1 MSLYGMM
8 QTGASGMNAQANRL
22 STVADNIANS
32 STPGYKK
39 ATTAFS
45 SLILPG
51 SAGSYNSG
59 AVKTSVRHSITE
71 QGPLEFTT
79 SKTDLAIDGD
89 GFFIVND
96 SKGSSFLTRAGGF
109 VKDGDGNLVNAAGFT
124 LMGYDYTGGTP
135 APVVNGFDGLVPV
148 NVQSASLTATPSTA
162 GKFFAN
168 LDDSAAIV
176 AAGSLPSDNVATSE
190 YSHKSSLVV
199 YDTVGKEILL
209 DFYYTKTADDNW
221 EVSVYDR
228 ADATAGTGFPYD
240 TVAPA
245 SGLLATQSLVFDPA
259 LNGALAAASPTD
271 ITLNVPGGAAL
282 TIDLANMT
290 QLNYPF
296 TVDDADVNGNAPSAV
311 TDIEISAD
319 GTVFAKYENGDLTP
333 LYQIALANVASPD
346 NLIPLPGN
354 VYSQSIDSG
363 VITTGFGGS
372 GGFGNILSGAQ
383 EGSNVDLATEL
394 TDMIASQRSYTA
406 NSKVFQTGSDLL
418 DVLVNL
424 KR

>member
-45 SLILPG
+45 SLILPSSG
-51 SAGSYNSG
+51 GSYNSG
-59 AVKTSVRHSITE
+59 AVQTNVRYSITDA
-71 QGPLEFTT
+71 GPLEFTT

-96 SKGSSFLTRAGGF
+96 SNGSSFLTRAGSF
-109 VKDGDGNLVNAAGFT
+109 VKNGDGNLVNAAGFK

-148 NVQSASLTATPSTA
+148 NVQSAGLTATPSTN
-162 GKFFAN
+162 GNFFAN
-168 LDDSAAIV
+168 LNDAAAVV
-176 AAGSLPSDNVATSE
+176 APANLPSANAATAQ
-190 YSHKSSLVV
+190 YTHKSSLVV
-199 YDTVGKEILL
+199 YDTVGKEVLL
-209 DFYYTKTADDNW
+209 DFYYSKTADDNW
-221 EVSVYDR
+221 EVAVYDR
-228 ADATAGTGFPYD
+228 STATPGTAFPYGS
-240 TVAPA
+240 AA
-245 SGLLATQSLVFDPA
+245 LATQSLVFDPA
-259 LNGALAAASPTD
+259 LNGALAAASPKD
-271 ITLNVPGGAAL
+271 ISLTVPGGAAL
-282 TIDLANMT
+282 TIDLSKMT

-296 TVDDADVNGNAPSAV
+296 TVDNADVNGNAPSAV
-311 TDIEISAD
+311 TDVEIAAD
-319 GTVFAKYENGDLTP
+319 GTVYAKYENGDLKP
-333 LYQIALANVASPD
+333 LYQVALANVASPN
-346 NLIPLPGN
+346 NLTPLPGN
-354 VYSQSIDSG
+354 VYSQGIDSG

-372 GGFGNILSGAQ
+372 GGFGKLIAGAR

>member
-32 STPGYKK
+32 STTGYKK
-39 ATTAFS
+39 ASTAFS
-45 SLILPG
+45 SLILPS
-51 SAGSYNSG
+51 SAGAYNSG
-59 AVKTSVRHSITE
+59 AVNTSVRYSIADA
-71 QGPLEFTT
+71 GPLNFTT
-79 SKTDLAIDGD
+79 SNTDLAIDGD
-89 GFFIVND
+89 GFFIVNND
-96 SKGSSFLTRAGGF
+96 SGSSFLTRAGSF
-109 VKDGDGNLVNAAGFT
+109 VKDGDGNLVNSAGFT

-148 NVQSASLTATPSTA
+148 NVQSAGLTAIPSTN
-162 GKFFAN
+162 GNFYAN
-168 LDDSAAIV
+168 LDDSADIV
-176 AAGSLPSDNVATSE
+176 AAADLPSLNGANAE
-190 YSHKSSLVV
+190 YTHKSSLVV
-199 YDTVGKEILL
+199 YDTVGKETLL

-221 EVSVYDR
+221 EVAVYDR
-228 ADATAGTGFPYD
+228 AAATAGTAFPYS
-240 TVAPA
+240 
-245 SGLLATQSLVFDPA
+245 SGPLATQNLVFDPA
-259 LNGALAAASPTD
+259 LNGSLAAASPTD
-271 ITLNVPGGAAL
+271 ITLTVPGGASL
-282 TIDLANMT
+282 TLDLSEMS

-311 TDIEISAD
+311 TDVEISAD
-319 GTVFAKYENGDLTP
+319 GTVFAKYENGDLKP
-333 LYQIALANVASPD
+333 LYQVALANVPSPD

-354 VYSQSIDSG
+354 VYQQGIDSG
-363 VITTGFGGS
+363 VITTGFAGS
-372 GGFGNILSGAQ
+372 GGFGNLISGAL
-383 EGSNVDLATEL
+383 EGSNVDLAGEL

>member
-39 ATTAFS
+39 ASTAFS
-45 SLILPG
+45 SLILPS

-59 AVKTSVRHSITE
+59 AVQTSVRYSIT
-71 QGPLEFTT
+71 QAGPLEFTT

-96 SKGSSFLTRAGGF
+96 SNGSSFLTRAGAF
-109 VKDGDGNLVNAAGFT
+109 VPNGDGNLVNAAGFT

-148 NVQSASLTATPSTA
+148 NIKSAGLTASASTS
-162 GKFFAN
+162 GNFFAN
-168 LDDSAAIV
+168 LDDSEAVV
-176 AAGSLPSDNVATSE
+176 AAGSLPSDNVLGSE

-199 YDTVGKEILL
+199 YDTVGKEVLL

-221 EVSVYDR
+221 QVAVFDR
-228 ADATAGTGFPYD
+228 ADATAGTGFPYG
-240 TVAPA
+240 APGSA
-245 SGLLATQSLVFDPA
+245 PLATQALVFNPTT
-259 LNGALAAASPTD
+259 GALTGTPS
-271 ITLNVPGGAAL
+271 ITLNVTGGSAL
-282 TIDLANMT
+282 TIDLSEMT

-296 TVDDADVNGNAPSAV
+296 TVDNASVNGNAPSAV

-319 GTVFAKYENGDLTP
+319 GTVYAKYQNGDLKP
-333 LYQIALANVASPD
+333 LYQVALANVASPN
-346 NLIPLPGN
+346 NLIPLAGN
-354 VYSQSIDSG
+354 VYSQGIDSG
-363 VITTGFGGS
+363 VITTGFAGS
-372 GGFGNILSGAQ
+372 GGFGNLISGAL

>member
-45 SLILPG
+45 SLILPS

-59 AVKTSVRHSITE
+59 AVNTSVRYAISE
-71 QGPLEFTT
+71 PGPLQFTT
-79 SKTDLAIDGD
+79 SATDLAIDGQ
-89 GFFIVND
+89 GFFIVQDTN
-96 SKGSSFLTRAGGF
+96 GSQFLTRAGSF
-109 VKDGDGNLVNAAGFT
+109 VPDGTGNLVNAAGFT
-124 LMGYDYTGGTP
+124 LLGYDYESGEP

-148 NVQSASLTATPSTA
+148 NISSGNLSATASTS
-162 GKFFAN
+162 GFFKAN
-168 LDDSAAIV
+168 LDAGEAIV
-176 AAGSLPSDNVATSE
+176 APALLPSANAANAE

-199 YDTVGKEILL
+199 YDNLGKEVLL
-209 DFYYTKTADDNW
+209 DFYYTKTAANTF
-221 EVSVYDR
+221 EVAVYDR
-228 ADATAGTGFPYD
+228 STATPGTSFPYG
-240 TVAPA
+240 TAA
-245 SGLLATQSLVFDPA
+245 LATETLVFDPLA
-259 LNGALAAASPTD
+259 NGVLTLASPKD
-271 ITLNVPGGAAL
+271 ISMAVPGGGAL
-282 TIDLANMT
+282 TIDLKDMT
-290 QLNYPF
+290 QLNYKF
-296 TVDDADVNGNAPSAV
+296 TVQDADVNGNAPSKV
-311 TDIEISAD
+311 TDVEISAD
-319 GTVFAKYENGDLTP
+319 GIIYAKQENGDLDP
-333 LYQIALANVASPD
+333 LYRIALANVTSPD
-346 NLIPLPGN
+346 NLRPLAGN
-354 VYSQSIDSG
+354 VYAQGVDSG

-372 GGFGNILSGAQ
+372 GSFGTIISGAQ
-383 EGSNVDLATEL
+383 EGSNVDLAGEL

>member
-32 STPGYKK
+32 STPGYKR

-45 SLILPG
+45 SLILPS

-59 AVKTSVRHSITE
+59 AVQTSVRYAITDA
-71 QGPLEFTT
+71 GSLEFTT
-79 SKTDLAIDGD
+79 SNTDLAIDGD
-89 GFFIVND
+89 GFFIVSNA
-96 SKGSSFLTRAGGF
+96 SGTPFLTRAGAF

-148 NVQSASLTATPSTA
+148 NVESAGLTATPSST
-162 GKFFAN
+162 GTFNAN
-168 LDDSAAIV
+168 LDDSEAII
-176 AAGSLPSDNVATSE
+176 APADLPSTNSPTAQ

-209 DFYYTKTADDNW
+209 DFYYSKTADDNW
-221 EVSVYDR
+221 EVAVYDR
-228 ADATAGTGFPYD
+228 STATPGTGFPYGS
-240 TVAPA
+240 PA
-245 SGLLATQSLVFDPA
+245 LATQALTFDPA
-259 LNGALAAASPTD
+259 LNGALAAASATT
-271 ITLNVPGGAAL
+271 ITMAVPGGASL
-282 TIDLANMT
+282 TIDMAKMS

-296 TVDDADVNGNAPSAV
+296 TVDAADVNGNAPSAV
-311 TDIEISAD
+311 TGVEISSD
-319 GTVFAKYENGDLTP
+319 GTVYAKYENGDLKP
-333 LYQIALANVASPD
+333 LYQVALANVPSPD

-354 VYSQSIDSG
+354 VYSQGIDSG

-372 GGFGNILSGAQ
+372 GGFGNLISGAI
-383 EGSNVDLATEL
+383 EGSNVDLAGEL

>member
-32 STPGYKK
+32 STPGYKR

-45 SLILPG
+45 SLILPS

-59 AVKTSVRHSITE
+59 AVQTSVRYSISDA
-71 QGPLEFTT
+71 GPLEFTT
-79 SKTDLAIDGD
+79 SNTDLAIDGD

-96 SKGSSFLTRAGGF
+96 SSGSSFLTRAGSF

-148 NVQSASLTATPSTA
+148 NVQSAGLTATPSTT
-162 GKFFAN
+162 GNFFAN
-168 LDDSAAIV
+168 LNDSATVV
-176 AAGSLPSDNVATSE
+176 AAADLPSNNAATAE

-199 YDTVGKEILL
+199 YDTVGKEVLL
-209 DFYYTKTADDNW
+209 DFYYSKTADDNW
-221 EVSVYDR
+221 EVAVFDR
-228 ADATAGTGFPYD
+228 AAATPGTGFPY
-240 TVAPA
+240 TGGA
-245 SGLLATQSLVFDPA
+245 LQTQNLVFDPA

-271 ITLNVPGGAAL
+271 ITVNVPGGAAL
-282 TIDLANMT
+282 TIDLSEMT
-290 QLNYPF
+290 QLNYEF

-311 TDIEISAD
+311 TDVEISAD
-319 GTVFAKYENGDLTP
+319 GTVYAKYENGDLKP
-333 LYQIALANVASPD
+333 LYQVALANVASPD

-354 VYSQSIDSG
+354 IYSQGIDSG

-372 GGFGNILSGAQ
+372 GGFGNLISGAQ

>member
-32 STPGYKK
+32 STTGYKK
-39 ATTAFS
+39 ASTAFS
-45 SLILPG
+45 SLILPS
-51 SAGSYNSG
+51 SAGAYNSG
-59 AVKTSVRHSITE
+59 AVNTSVRYSIADA
-71 QGPLEFTT
+71 GPLNFTT
-79 SKTDLAIDGD
+79 SNTDLAIDGD
-89 GFFIVND
+89 GFFIVNND
-96 SKGSSFLTRAGGF
+96 SGSSFLTRAGSF
-109 VKDGDGNLVNAAGFT
+109 VKDGDGNLVNSAGFT

-148 NVQSASLTATPSTA
+148 NVQSAGLTAIPSTS
-162 GKFFAN
+162 GNFYAN
-168 LDDSAAIV
+168 LDDSADVV
-176 AAGSLPSDNVATSE
+176 AAADLPSLNGANAE
-190 YSHKSSLVV
+190 YTHKSSLVV
-199 YDTVGKEILL
+199 YDTVGKETLL

-221 EVSVYDR
+221 EVAVYDR
-228 ADATAGTGFPYD
+228 AAATAGTAFPYS
-240 TVAPA
+240 
-245 SGLLATQSLVFDPA
+245 SGPLATQNLVFDPA

-271 ITLNVPGGAAL
+271 ITLTVPGGASL
-282 TIDLANMT
+282 TLDLSEMS

-311 TDIEISAD
+311 TDVEISAD
-319 GTVFAKYENGDLTP
+319 GTVYAKYENGDLKP
-333 LYQIALANVASPD
+333 LYQVALANVPSPD

-354 VYSQSIDSG
+354 VYQQGIDSG
-363 VITTGFGGS
+363 VITTGFAGS
-372 GGFGNILSGAQ
+372 GGFGNLISGAL
-383 EGSNVDLATEL
+383 EGSNVDLAGEL

>member
-45 SLILPG
+45 SLILPS

-59 AVKTSVRHSITE
+59 AVKTSVRYSITE
-71 QGPLEFTT
+71 AGPLEFTT
-79 SKTDLAIDGD
+79 SNTDLAIDGD

-96 SKGSSFLTRAGGF
+96 SNGTSFLTRAGAF
-109 VKDGDGNLVNAAGFT
+109 IKDGGGNLVNAAGFT
-124 LMGYDYTGGTP
+124 LMGYDYAGGTP

-148 NVQSASLTATPSTA
+148 NVRSASLTATPSTT
-162 GKFFAN
+162 GNFYAN
-168 LDDSAAIV
+168 LDDDAAIV
-176 AAGSLPSDNVATSE
+176 AAANLPSANAATAE

-209 DFYYTKTADDNW
+209 DFYYSKTADDNW
-221 EVSVYDR
+221 EVAVYDR
-228 ADATAGTGFPYD
+228 STATPGTAFPYSS
-240 TVAPA
+240 AA
-245 SGLLATQSLVFDPA
+245 LATQSLVFDPA
-259 LNGALAAASPTD
+259 LNGALAAASPTS
-271 ITLNVPGGAAL
+271 IALTVPGGAAL
-282 TIDLANMT
+282 TIDLAKMT

-296 TVDDADVNGNAPSAV
+296 TVDNADVNGNAPSAV

-319 GTVFAKYENGDLTP
+319 GTVYAKYENGDLTP
-333 LYQIALANVASPD
+333 LYQVALANVASPD

-354 VYSQSIDSG
+354 VYSQGINSG

-372 GGFGNILSGAQ
+372 GGFGNLISGAM
-383 EGSNVDLATEL
+383 EGSNVDLAGEL

>member
-32 STPGYKK
+32 STPGYKR

-45 SLILPG
+45 SLILPS

-59 AVKTSVRHSITE
+59 AVQTSVRYSISDA
-71 QGPLEFTT
+71 GPLEFTT
-79 SKTDLAIDGD
+79 SNTDLAIDGD

-96 SKGSSFLTRAGGF
+96 SSGSSFLTRAGSF

-148 NVQSASLTATPSTA
+148 NVQSAGLTATPSTT
-162 GKFFAN
+162 GNFFAN
-168 LDDSAAIV
+168 LNDSATVV
-176 AAGSLPSDNVATSE
+176 AAADLPSNNTATAE

-199 YDTVGKEILL
+199 YDTVGKEVLL
-209 DFYYTKTADDNW
+209 DFYYSKTADDNW
-221 EVSVYDR
+221 EVAVFDR
-228 ADATAGTGFPYD
+228 AAATPGTGFPY
-240 TVAPA
+240 TGGA
-245 SGLLATQSLVFDPA
+245 LQTQNLVFDPA

-271 ITLNVPGGAAL
+271 ISLTVPGGAAL
-282 TIDLANMT
+282 TIDLSEMT
-290 QLNYPF
+290 QLNYEF

-311 TDIEISAD
+311 TDVEISAD
-319 GTVFAKYENGDLTP
+319 GTVYAKYENGDLKP
-333 LYQIALANVASPD
+333 LYQVALANVASPD

-354 VYSQSIDSG
+354 VYSQGIDSG

-372 GGFGNILSGAQ
+372 GGFGNLISGAQ

>member
-32 STPGYKK
+32 STPGYKR

-45 SLILPG
+45 SLILPS

-59 AVKTSVRHSITE
+59 AVLTSVRYAITDA
-71 QGPLEFTT
+71 GPLEFTT
-79 SKTDLAIDGD
+79 SNTDLAIDGD

-96 SKGSSFLTRAGGF
+96 SKGSPFLTRAGSF

-148 NVQSASLTATPSTA
+148 NVESAGLTATPSTS
-162 GKFFAN
+162 GRFFAN

-176 AAGSLPSDNVATSE
+176 AAANLPSANAATAE
-190 YSHKSSLVV
+190 YTHKSSLVV

-209 DFYYTKTADDNW
+209 DFYYTKTADDTW
-221 EVSVYDR
+221 EVAVYDR
-228 ADATAGTGFPYD
+228 ADATPTTGFPYGS
-240 TVAPA
+240 AA
-245 SGLLATQSLVFDPA
+245 LATETLTFDPA
-259 LNGALAAASPTD
+259 LNGALDAGSATD
-271 ITLNVPGGAAL
+271 ITLTVPGGAAL
-282 TIDLANMT
+282 TIDLADMT

-311 TDIEISAD
+311 TDVEISAD
-319 GTVFAKYENGDLTP
+319 GTVFAKYENGDLKP

-354 VYSQSIDSG
+354 VYSQGIDSG

-372 GGFGNILSGAQ
+372 GGFGNLISGAQ
-383 EGSNVDLATEL
+383 EGSNVDLASEL

>member
-32 STPGYKK
+32 STTGYKR
-39 ATTAFS
+39 ASTAFS
-45 SLILPG
+45 SLILPS

-59 AVKTSVRHSITE
+59 AVNTNVRYSISDA
-71 QGPLEFTT
+71 GPLNFTT
-79 SKTDLAIDGD
+79 SNTDLAIDGD

-96 SKGSSFLTRAGGF
+96 SGGSSFLTRAGSF
-109 VKDGDGNLVNAAGFT
+109 VKDGDGNLVNAAGYT
-124 LMGYDYTGGTP
+124 LMGYDYTGGPP

-148 NVQSASLTATPSTA
+148 NVQSAGLTATPSTT
-162 GKFFAN
+162 GNFFAN
-168 LDDSAAIV
+168 LDDAAAV
-176 AAGSLPSDNVATSE
+176 VVPANLPSANAATAE

-199 YDTVGKEILL
+199 YDNVGAEVML

-221 EVSVYDR
+221 EVAVYNR
-228 ADATAGTGFPYD
+228 ADATPGTSFPYG
-240 TVAPA
+240 AA
-245 SGLLATQSLVFDPA
+245 ALATQNLVFDPA
-259 LNGALAAASPTD
+259 LSGGLAAASPTS
-271 ITLNVPGGAAL
+271 ISLAVPGGAAL

-290 QLNYPF
+290 QLNYEF
-296 TVDDADVNGNAPSAV
+296 TVDDADANGNAPSAV
-311 TDIEISAD
+311 TDVEISAD
-319 GTVFAKYENGDLTP
+319 GTVYAKYANGDLKP
-333 LYQIALANVASPD
+333 LYQVALANVPSPD
-346 NLIPLPGN
+346 NLTPLPGN
-354 VYSQSIDSG
+354 VYQQGIDSG
-363 VITTGFGGS
+363 VIITGFAGS
-372 GGFGNILSGAQ
+372 GSFGNLIAGAL
-383 EGSNVDLATEL
+383 EGSNVDLAGEL

>member
-32 STPGYKK
+32 STTGYKK
-39 ATTAFS
+39 ASTAFS
-45 SLILPG
+45 SLILPS
-51 SAGSYNSG
+51 SAGAYNSG
-59 AVKTSVRHSITE
+59 AVNTSVRYSIGAA
-71 QGPLEFTT
+71 GPLNFTT
-79 SKTDLAIDGD
+79 SNTDLAVDGN

-96 SKGSSFLTRAGGF
+96 ASGGSFLTRAGSF
-109 VKDGDGNLVNAAGFT
+109 VKNGDGNLVNSAGFT
-124 LMGYDYTGGTP
+124 LMGYDYTGGAP

-148 NVQSASLTATPSTA
+148 NVQSAGLTALPSTT
-162 GKFFAN
+162 GNFFAN
-168 LDDSAAIV
+168 LDDGAAVV
-176 AAGSLPSDNVATSE
+176 AAADLPSLNAAGAE

-199 YDTVGKEILL
+199 YDTVGKETLL

-221 EVSVYDR
+221 EVAVYDR
-228 ADATAGTGFPYD
+228 SAATAGTAFPYS
-240 TVAPA
+240 
-245 SGLLATQSLVFDPA
+245 SGPLATQSLVFDPA

-271 ITLNVPGGAAL
+271 ITLAVPGGASL
-282 TIDLANMT
+282 TIDLSDMT

-311 TDIEISAD
+311 TDIDISAD
-319 GTVFAKYENGDLTP
+319 GTVYAKYENGDLKP
-333 LYQIALANVASPD
+333 LYQVALANVASPD

-354 VYSQSIDSG
+354 VYSQGIDSG
-363 VITTGFGGS
+363 VITTGFAGS
-372 GGFGNILSGAQ
+372 GGFGNLIAGAL
-383 EGSNVDLATEL
+383 EGSNVDLAGEL

>member
-32 STPGYKK
+32 STTGYKK
-39 ATTAFS
+39 ASTAFS
-45 SLILPG
+45 SLILPS

-59 AVKTSVRHSITE
+59 AVNTSVRYSISDA
-71 QGPLEFTT
+71 GPLNFTT
-79 SKTDLAIDGD
+79 SNTDLAIDGD
-89 GFFIVND
+89 GFFIVNND
-96 SKGSSFLTRAGGF
+96 SGASFLTRAGSF
-109 VKDGDGNLVNAAGFT
+109 VKDGDGNLVNSAGFT

-148 NVQSASLTATPSTA
+148 NVQSAGLTAIPSTS
-162 GKFFAN
+162 GNFYAN
-168 LDDSAAIV
+168 LDDSADIV
-176 AAGSLPSDNVATSE
+176 AAADLPSLNGANAE

-199 YDTVGKEILL
+199 YDTVGKETLL

-221 EVSVYDR
+221 EVAVYDR
-228 ADATAGTGFPYD
+228 AAATAGTAFPYS
-240 TVAPA
+240 
-245 SGLLATQSLVFDPA
+245 SGPLATQSLVFDPA
-259 LNGALAAASPTD
+259 LNGSLAATSPTD
-271 ITLNVPGGAAL
+271 ITLTVPGGASL
-282 TIDLANMT
+282 TLDLSEMS

-311 TDIEISAD
+311 TDVEIAAD
-319 GTVFAKYENGDLTP
+319 GTVYAKYENGDLKP
-333 LYQIALANVASPD
+333 LYQVALANVPSAD

-354 VYSQSIDSG
+354 VYQQGIDSG
-363 VITTGFGGS
+363 VITTGFAGS
-372 GGFGNILSGAQ
+372 GGFGNLISGAL
-383 EGSNVDLATEL
+383 EGSNVDLAGEL

>member
-45 SLILPG
+45 SLILPS

-59 AVKTSVRHSITE
+59 AVKTSVRYSIAE
-71 QGPLEFTT
+71 AGPLQFTT
-79 SKTDLAIDGD
+79 SNTDLAIDGD

-96 SKGSSFLTRAGGF
+96 SSGSSFLTRAGGF
-109 VKDGDGNLVNAAGFT
+109 VKNGDGNLVNAAGFT
-124 LMGYDYTGGTP
+124 LMGYDYASGTP

-148 NVQSASLTATPSTA
+148 NVQSASLTATPSTT
-162 GKFFAN
+162 GNFFAN
-168 LDDSAAIV
+168 LDDGAAVVV
-176 AAGSLPSDNVATSE
+176 AANLPSANAATAE

-199 YDTVGKEILL
+199 YDNVGAEILL
-209 DFYYTKTADDNW
+209 DFYFTKTADDNW
-221 EVSVYDR
+221 EVAVYDR
-228 ADATAGTGFPYD
+228 AGATAGTGFPYGS
-240 TVAPA
+240 PA
-245 SGLLATQSLVFDPA
+245 LATQSLVFDPA

-282 TIDLANMT
+282 TVDLTDMT
-290 QLNYPF
+290 QLNYAF
-296 TVDDADVNGNAPSAV
+296 TVDNADANGNKPSAV

-319 GTVFAKYENGDLTP
+319 GTVYAKYDNGELKR
-333 LYQIALANVASPD
+333 LYQIALANVPSPD

-354 VYSQSIDSG
+354 VYSQGIDSG

-372 GGFGNILSGAQ
+372 SSFGSIISGAQ
-383 EGSNVDLATEL
+383 EGSNVDLANEL

>member
-39 ATTAFS
+39 ASTAFS
-45 SLILPG
+45 SLLLPSSG
-51 SAGSYNSG
+51 GTYNSG
-59 AVKTSVRHSITE
+59 AVQTSVRYSITDA
-71 QGPLEFTT
+71 GPLEFTT
-79 SKTDLAIDGD
+79 SNTDLAIDGD

-96 SKGSSFLTRAGGF
+96 SNGGSFLTRAGSF

-124 LMGYDYTGGTP
+124 LMGYDYAGGPP

-148 NVQSASLTATPSTA
+148 NVNSAGLTATPSTT
-162 GKFFAN
+162 GLFYAN
-168 LDDSAAIV
+168 LDDSAAIIP
-176 AAGSLPSDNVATSE
+176 AADLPSTNSATAQ
-190 YSHKSSLVV
+190 YNHKSSLVV
-199 YDTVGKEILL
+199 YDTVGKEVLL
-209 DFYYTKTADDNW
+209 DFYYSKTANDVW
-221 EVSVYDR
+221 EVAVYDR
-228 ADATAGTGFPYD
+228 STATPGTAFPYG
-240 TVAPA
+240 APA
-245 SGLLATQSLVFDPA
+245 LATQTLTFDPA
-259 LNGALAAASPTD
+259 LNGALAAASATD
-271 ITLNVPGGAAL
+271 ITMAVPGGATL
-282 TIDLANMT
+282 TVDLKDMT

-296 TVDDADVNGNAPSAV
+296 TVDDADVDGNAPSAV

-319 GTVFAKYENGDLTP
+319 GTVYAKYENGDLKP
-333 LYQIALANVASPD
+333 LYRVALANVASPN

-354 VYSQSIDSG
+354 VYSQGIDSG

-372 GGFGNILSGAQ
+372 GGFGKIISGAT